1 MSDRTSEQTQTMEPD
16 GVDVADGEAQA
27 LDIET
32 VTAQRDDYLDQLQRS
47 RADFQNYKRRTE
59 QELFTARARLTSG
72 VLRDVL
78 PVLDDLQRA
87 TAALPEDQRD
97 TPWGEGVSAIAR
109 KFLGV
114 LERYGVTPIDA
125 VGEPFDPARHE
136 AVATEPGSTQN
147 VVVEVFQPGYTQG
160 DATLRA
166 AIVKVGDKVEMQA

>member
-1 MSDRTSEQTQTMEPD
+1 VTDRTSEQTQTMEPD
-16 GVDVADGEAQA
+16 GIDESTEQE
-27 LDIET
+27 LSIET
-32 VTAQRDDYLDQLQRS
+32 VAAQRDDYLDQLQRS

-59 QELFTARARLTSG
+59 QEMFTARARLTSG

-87 TAALPEDQRD
+87 TAALPEEQRV

-125 VGEPFDPARHE
+125 VGEPFNPARHE
-136 AVATEPGSTQN
+136 AVATDPGSTQN

-160 DATLRA
+160 DTTLRA
-166 AIVKVGDKVEMQA
+166 AIVKVGDPVEMQA

>member
-1 MSDRTSEQTQTMEPD
+1 MSDRTSEQTQTIEPD
-16 GVDVADGEAQA
+16 GVDEATGME
-27 LDIET
+27 LDVET
-32 VTAQRDDYLDQLQRS
+32 ITAQRDDYLDQLQRS

-87 TAALPEDQRD
+87 TAALPEDQRG

-125 VGEPFDPARHE
+125 IGEPFDPARHE
-136 AVATEPGSTQN
+136 AVATEPGSSQN

>member
-1 MSDRTSEQTQTMEPD
+1 MTDSTSEQMQTLEAEETD
-16 GVDVADGEAQA
+16 GDE
-27 LDIET
+27 LSIET
-32 VTAQRDDYLDQLQRS
+32 VAAERDDYLDQLQRS

-87 TAALPEDQRD
+87 TAALPEEQRA
-97 TPWGEGVSAIAR
+97 TPWGEGVAAIAR

-114 LERYGVTPIDA
+114 LDRYGVAPIDT

-160 DATLRA
+160 DATLRV
-166 AIVKVGDKVEMQA
+166 AIVKVGDKAEMQA

>member
-1 MSDRTSEQTQTMEPD
+1 VSDRTNEQTQTMEPD
-16 GVDVADGEAQA
+16 GAGEMATDAQE

-32 VTAQRDDYLDQLQRS
+32 IAAQRDDYLDQLQRS

-87 TAALPEDQRD
+87 TAALPEEQRD

-114 LERYGVTPIDA
+114 LERYDVLPIDA

-160 DATLRA
+160 DTTLRA
-166 AIVKVGDKVEMQA
+166 AIVKVGDKIEMQA

>member
-1 MSDRTSEQTQTMEPD
+1 MTDRTSEQTQTMEPD
-16 GVDVADGEAQA
+16 GVEETIEDEIS
-27 LDIET
+27 IET
-32 VTAQRDDYLDQLQRS
+32 VAAQRDDYLDQLQRS

-87 TAALPEDQRD
+87 TGALPEEQRA
-97 TPWGEGVSAIAR
+97 TPWGEGVGAIAR

-166 AIVKVGDKVEMQA
+166 AIVKVGDPVEMQA

>member
-1 MSDRTSEQTQTMEPD
+1 MTDSTSEQTQTLEAEEMD
-16 GVDVADGEAQA
+16 GDE
-27 LDIET
+27 LSIET
-32 VTAQRDDYLDQLQRS
+32 VAAQRDDYLDQLQRS
-47 RADFQNYKRRTE
+47 RADFQNYKRRSE

-87 TAALPEDQRD
+87 AAALPEEQRA
-97 TPWGEGVSAIAR
+97 TPWGEGVTAIAR

-114 LERYGVTPIDA
+114 LDRYGVVPIDA

-136 AVATEPGSTQN
+136 AVATESGSTEN
-147 VVVEVFQPGYTQG
+147 VVVEVFQSGYTQG